1 MPHVSI
7 DVILFG
13 IFLGINLIVGLLSG
27 GRVKSLREY
36 SIGNKDFSTA
46 ALTSTI
52 VATWISGS
60 FMTFHLTKIYSE
72 GWSFILA
79 IICDN
84 FTLLVIGLFLAVR
97 MGEFLKNN
105 SVAEALGDLYGKSV
119 RIITAICGILI
130 SIGGVAIQFKV
141 SSKVLGILFG
151 VNEIY
156 TTIAAAAIVIIYA
169 ALGGI
174 RAVTFTDV
182 MQFFAFGTFIPLL
195 ALSIW
200 NGIKD
205 HSAIIHAF
213 QTSPQLDYKLL
224 VGSPKNLAN
233 CLALMLFYFIPAFE
247 PPVFQRV
254 SMATNVSQMKR
265 SFVYSFFLCTFVTL
279 FAICIGILI
288 LGINP
293 ELDPGQIFPYIVNT
307 YTYPGLKGLIL
318 VGTMSMVMS
327 TADSHINAAS
337 VLFTNDIAKPL
348 GLTFKQEINIAR
360 LFTFV
365 VGSIALLL
373 AIYKTD
379 FLELMLLAW
388 GFYMPIVTVPLLLAI
403 FGFRSTP
410 RAVLIGM
417 AAGFVTV
424 TLWDNLLE
432 YTGINSVI
440 PGMVA
445 NLLFFVG
452 SHYILKEKGGW
463 IGIKDPYPLLAVR
476 QERQDA
482 WNNFIDAIRNP
493 NILSYLKRNLPE
505 KEIVYSL
512 FGLYV
517 LGATYASFFTISTEV
532 VASYQNLYDYIAQSV
547 LVITA
552 CFITYPVWPPT
563 FKNKRFIAVAWTLAI
578 CYILFIA
585 GTILM
590 VMSGFH
596 QVQVMLF
603 ILNIVLTALLLDWKL
618 MLAVVVSGVLLG
630 IGTFYFYIGYIP
642 VIKGDGASLQFKA
655 IYGLPLFI
663 SFLLAIIS
671 IRQTKDQLI
680 DQTNYLLLVQKKFK
694 DRLVEVAN
702 YREELLKELEPEEL
716 KIFDQATSAFLK
728 QAIYR
733 VRDYLRLEVNE
744 SNIDKLLS
752 EVRALIKVHAV
763 KPRPQIL
770 IKNYTRHKLIQA
782 DIPKIKQLLVNSIS
796 YIQSYNPH
804 NVPVI
809 ITIEDT
815 RLGYELTH
823 IERYAKK
830 VEALRITVTIERQIP
845 ALQEVYISKELE
857 NFNSNLSMT
866 VELLPLVEN
875 ARIIDAH
882 YGYIE
887 QDQNKLHMYVIPV
900 NVREVRG
907 KVMELIKKS
916 AAVDPSELTHPLAVQ
931 LESELLNKLQSTQ
944 IDIVVVKK
952 ALDIIKKYH
961 GGIRRR
967 SGEPYFT
974 HPMAVALIL
983 LNYIQDQDAIVAALL
998 HDTVEDTSLSLA
1010 HIQAMFGE
1018 RVGFLVGKGTNL
1030 ENNLKRINLVD
1041 HENLH
1046 RLMNYEDERA
1056 ALIKLADRLHN
1067 MRTIEGHPSLTKQK
1081 RIAGETLAFF
1091 VPMAKHLRLDDLAQE
1106 LEKLSLAVLGK

>member
-1 MPHVSI
+1 MPHISI
-7 DVILFG
+7 DVILFCA
-13 IFLGINLIVGLLSG
+13 FLLINLAIGLLAG
-27 GRVKSLREY
+27 GRVKNLREY
-36 SIGNKDFSTA
+36 SIGNKNFSTA

-60 FMTFHLTKIYSE
+60 FMTFKLTKIYSE
-72 GWSFILA
+72 GWYFILA

-84 FTLLVIGLFLAVR
+84 FTLLFTGLFLAAR

-141 SSKVLGILFG
+141 SAKVLSILFG

-156 TTIAAAAIVIIYA
+156 STIAAASIVIIYA

-174 RAVTFTDV
+174 RAVTFTDI

-195 ALSIW
+195 TLTIW

-205 HSAIIHAF
+205 HTAIIHAI
-213 QTSPQLDYKLL
+213 QNSPQFDYNTLI
-224 VGSPKNLAN
+224 GSPKRLAS
-233 CLALMLFYFIPAFE
+233 CFALMLFYFIPGFE
-247 PPVFQRV
+247 PAIFQRV
-254 SMATNVSQMKR
+254 TMAINTGQVKR
-265 SFVYSFFLCTFVTL
+265 SFTYSFFLCTAITL
-279 FAICIGILI
+279 FSIWIGILI
-288 LGINP
+288 LGTNSQLQP
-293 ELDPGQIFPYIVNT
+293 DQIFNYIVNS

-318 VGTMSMVMS
+318 IGTMSMVMS
-327 TADSHINAAS
+327 TADSHINSAA
-337 VLFTNDIAKPL
+337 VLFANDIVKPL
-348 GLTFKQEINIAR
+348 KLAVSQEVKIAKV
-360 LFTFV
+360 FTFFL
-365 VGSIALLL
+365 GALALLL
-373 AIYKTD
+373 ALYKTD
-379 FLELMLLAW
+379 FLELVLLAW
-388 GFYMPIVTVPLLLAI
+388 GLYMPIVTVPLLLAV
-403 FGFRSTP
+403 FGFRSTTKP
-410 RAVLIGM
+410 VLIGM
-417 AAGFVTV
+417 AAGFITV
-424 TLWDNLLE
+424 LLWDKLLGD
-432 YTGINSVI
+432 TQINSVI
-440 PGMVA
+440 PGMLA
-445 NLLFFVG
+445 NLVFLMA
-452 SHYILKEKGGW
+452 SHYRLKSSGGW
-463 IGIKDPYPLLAVR
+463 VGIKDPYPLLVAR

-482 WNNFIDAIRNP
+482 WKNFIDAIKNP

-517 LGATYASFFTISTEV
+517 LGTTYASFFTISTEV
-532 VASYQNLYDYIAQSV
+532 VASYQKLYDYIAHSA

-552 CFITYPVWPPT
+552 CFITYPAWPHT
-563 FKNKRFIAVAWTLAI
+563 LKNNRFIAVAWPLAI
-578 CYILFIA
+578 CYILFIV
-585 GTILM
+585 GTVLM

-618 MLAVVVSGVLLG
+618 MLAVIGSGMLLA
-630 IGTFYFYIGYIP
+630 IAIFYYYVGYIP
-642 VIKGDGASLQFKA
+642 AIKVDGAYLQFKA

-671 IRQTKDQLI
+671 FRKSKDQLI
-680 DQTNYLLLVQKKFK
+680 DQTNYLLLAQKKFQ
-694 DRLVEVAN
+694 DRLVEIAN
-702 YREELLKELEPEEL
+702 YREELLKELQPEEL
-716 KIFDQATSAFLK
+716 KIFDQATSAYLK

-733 VRDYLRLEVNE
+733 VRDYLHLEVSE

-752 EVRALIKVHAV
+752 EVRALVKVHII

-770 IKNYTRHKLIQA
+770 IKNYTRHKKLQA

-796 YIQSYNPH
+796 YIQSYNSH
-804 NVPVI
+804 NVPII

-823 IERYAKK
+823 IEGYAKK
-830 VEALRITVTIERQIP
+830 VEALRITVTIERQMP
-845 ALQEVYISKELE
+845 ALQEIYISKEQE
-857 NFNSNLSMT
+857 SFNSNMSMT

-875 ARIIDAH
+875 TRIIDAH
-882 YGYIE
+882 YGYLE
-887 QDQNKLHMYVIPV
+887 QDQNKLHMYIIPV

-916 AAVDPSELTHPLAVQ
+916 AAVDPSELAHPLAIQ
-931 LESELLNKLQSTQ
+931 LESELLNKLQGTQ
-944 IDIVVVKK
+944 IDIGVVKK

-961 GGIRRR
+961 GGIKRR

-974 HPMAVALIL
+974 HPMTVALIL
-983 LNYIQDQDAIVAALL
+983 LDYTQDQDAIVAALL

-1041 HENLH
+1041 HENLY

-1056 ALIKLADRLHN
+1056 ALIKLVDRLHN
-1067 MRTIEGHPSLTKQK
+1067 MRTIEGHPSLSKQK

-1091 VPMAKHLRLDDLAQE
+1091 VPMARHLHLDGLAQD
-1106 LEKLSLAVLGK
+1106 LEKTSLEVLGK

>member
-1 MPHVSI
+1 MPHISI
-7 DVILFG
+7 DVILFS
-13 IFLGINLIVGLLSG
+13 IFLLINLAIGLLAG
-27 GRVKSLREY
+27 GRAKNLREY
-36 SIGNKDFSTA
+36 SIGNKNFSTA

-60 FMTFHLTKIYSE
+60 FMTFKLTKIYSE
-72 GWSFILA
+72 GWYFILA

-84 FTLLVIGLFLAVR
+84 FTLLFTGLFLAAR

-141 SSKVLGILFG
+141 SAKVLSILFG
-151 VNEIY
+151 VNDIY
-156 TTIAAAAIVIIYA
+156 STIAAASIVIIYA

-174 RAVTFTDV
+174 RAVTFTDI

-195 ALSIW
+195 TLTIW

-205 HSAIIHAF
+205 HTAIIHAI
-213 QTSPQLDYKLL
+213 QNSPQFDYNTLI
-224 VGSPKNLAN
+224 GSPKRLAS
-233 CLALMLFYFIPAFE
+233 CFALMLFYFIPGFE
-247 PPVFQRV
+247 PAIFQRV
-254 SMATNVSQMKR
+254 TMAINTGQVKR
-265 SFVYSFFLCTFVTL
+265 SFTYSFFLCTAITL
-279 FAICIGILI
+279 FSIWIGILI
-288 LGINP
+288 LGTNSQLQP
-293 ELDPGQIFPYIVNT
+293 DQIFNYIVNS

-318 VGTMSMVMS
+318 IGTMSMVMS
-327 TADSHINAAS
+327 TADSHINSAA
-337 VLFTNDIAKPL
+337 VLFANDIIKPL
-348 GLTFKQEINIAR
+348 KLAVSQEVRIAKV
-360 LFTFV
+360 FTFFL
-365 VGSIALLL
+365 GALALLL
-373 AIYKTD
+373 ALYKTD
-379 FLELMLLAW
+379 FLELVLLAW
-388 GFYMPIVTVPLLLAI
+388 GLYMPIVTVPLLLAV
-403 FGFRSTP
+403 FGFRSTTKP
-410 RAVLIGM
+410 VLIGM
-417 AAGFVTV
+417 AAGFITV
-424 TLWDNLLE
+424 LLWDKLLAD
-432 YTGINSVI
+432 TQINSVI
-440 PGMVA
+440 PGMLA
-445 NLLFFVG
+445 NLVFLMG
-452 SHYILKEKGGW
+452 SHYMLKSSGGW
-463 IGIKDPYPLLAVR
+463 VGIKDPYPLLVAR

-482 WNNFIDAIRNP
+482 WKKIIDAIKNP

-505 KEIVYSL
+505 KEIIYSL

-532 VASYQNLYDYIAQSV
+532 VANYQKLYDYIAHSA
-547 LVITA
+547 LIITA
-552 CFITYPVWPPT
+552 CFITYPAWPHT
-563 FKNKRFIAVAWTLAI
+563 LKNNRFIAVAWPLAI

-618 MLAVVVSGVLLG
+618 MLVVVISGILSS
-630 IGTFYFYIGYIP
+630 IGVFYFYIGYIP
-642 VIKGDGASLQFKA
+642 IIKVDGVYLQFKA

-671 IRQTKDQLI
+671 FRQTKDQLV
-680 DQTNYLLLVQKKFK
+680 DQTNYLLLAQKKFQ

-702 YREELLKELEPEEL
+702 YREELLKELQPEEL
-716 KIFDQATSAFLK
+716 KIFDQATSAYLK

-733 VRDYLRLEVNE
+733 VRDYVRLDVSE
-744 SNIDKLLS
+744 SYIDKLLS
-752 EVRALIKVHAV
+752 EVKILVKVHAI

-770 IKNYTRHKLIQA
+770 IRNYTSHKKLHA

-796 YIQSYNPH
+796 YIQSYNLH
-804 NVPVI
+804 NVPII

-815 RLGYELTH
+815 RLGYELSH
-823 IERYAKK
+823 IEGYAKK

-845 ALQEVYISKELE
+845 ALQEVYISKEQE
-857 NFNSNLSMT
+857 NFNNSLSMT
-866 VELLPLVEN
+866 VEILPLVEN
-875 ARIIDAH
+875 VRIIDAH
-882 YGYIE
+882 YGYID
-887 QDQNKLHMYVIPV
+887 QDQNRLHMYVIPV

-916 AAVDPSELTHPLAVQ
+916 AAVDPLELVHPLAVQ
-931 LESELLNKLQSTQ
+931 LEDELITKLQDTS
-944 IDIVVVKK
+944 IDITVIKRTLEV
-952 ALDIIKKYH
+952 IKKYH
-961 GGIRRR
+961 GGTKRH

-974 HPMAVALIL
+974 HPIAVAIIL
-983 LNYIQDQDAIVAALL
+983 LDYTQDQDAIVAALL

-1018 RVGFLVGKGTNL
+1018 KVGFLVGKGTNL
-1030 ENNLKRINLVD
+1030 ESKLKRINLVD

-1056 ALIKLADRLHN
+1056 ALIKLVDRLHN

-1091 VPMAKHLRLDDLAQE
+1091 VPMSRHLRLDTLAQE
-1106 LEKLSLAVLGK
+1106 LEKLSVAVLGK